1 MALLTLKD
9 VCLAYGHVP
18 LLERV
23 ALQIDAGERICLVG
37 RNGAGKSTLLR
48 VISGRV
54 EPDEGEVWRRDT
66 LRVSHLEQEVPADAP
81 GTVYQVVAAGLGHLG
96 ELLHAYHDAAQHAA
110 HAGDAALARLA
121 ELQQRI
127 DVAGGFGIEQRV
139 ETVLSRLSLPADVP
153 MARCSGGIRRRVM
166 LAQALVSGPDVL
178 LLDEPTN
185 HMDIAA
191 ITWLEEFLLGFNGAV
206 VFVTH
211 DRTLLSHLAT
221 RIVELD
227 RGALRSFPGDFAHYL
242 RRKEALQEAEERAAA
257 RFDRKLAQEEAWI
270 RQGIRARRTRNEGR
284 VRALQDMRRE
294 RARRIER
301 QGQAR
306 LDVDDGAASGKVVV
320 DLNDVGFGYDER
332 PVIQGLTTRVLRG
345 DRVGIIGPNGCGKST
360 LLRLMLG
367 ELEPDTGRILVGT
380 RLEIAYFDQHRGRLD
395 PEKTVR
401 ENVAGGGDRVTVR
414 GRSRH
419 VVGYLKSFLFPPERI
434 DSPVKALSG
443 GERNRLLL
451 AKIFTRP
458 ANVLVL
464 DEPTNDLDIDTL
476 ELLEDMLA
484 DYDGTLLL
492 VSHDRAFLDNVVTS
506 VLAFE
511 ESGRVGE
518 YVGGYEDWLR
528 QRPPSRVPA
537 AGSVAG
543 SRPAAPPPKAT
554 ARPRRLSYKEKRE
567 LEALPELLER
577 LEGEQ
582 HELEARVND
591 GAFYRQDRDAITAA
605 LRELERVGAELERA
619 YARWEYLESADR

>member
-9 VCLAYGHVP
+9 VCLAYGHAP
-18 LLERV
+18 LLEGV

-48 VISGRV
+48 VISGLV

-96 ELLHAYHDAAQHAA
+96 ELLHAYHDAAQQAA

-139 ETVLSRLSLPADVP
+139 ETVLSRLSLPADAP

-191 ITWLEEFLLGFNGAV
+191 ITWLEEFLLGFIGAV

-227 RGALRSFPGDFAHYL
+227 RGALRSFAGDFAHYL

-270 RQGIRARRTRNEGR
+270 RQGIKARRTRNEGR

-301 QGQAR
+301 QGQAK

-367 ELEPDTGRILVGT
+367 ELKPDTGRILVGT

-395 PEKTVR
+395 PQKTVR

-476 ELLEDMLA
+476 ELLEDLLA
-484 DYDGTLLL
+484 EYDGTLLL

-511 ESGRVGE
+511 EGAHVGE

-528 QRPPSRVPA
+528 QRPPARGSA
-537 AGSVAG
+537 AACGAG
-543 SRPAAPPPKAT
+543 SRPAAAPAKANE
-554 ARPRRLSYKEKRE
+554 RPRKLSYKEKRE
-567 LEALPELLER
+567 LEVLPELLER

-591 GAFYRQDRDAITAA
+591 GAFYTQGRDAITAA
-605 LRELERVGAELERA
+605 LRELERVRAELERA